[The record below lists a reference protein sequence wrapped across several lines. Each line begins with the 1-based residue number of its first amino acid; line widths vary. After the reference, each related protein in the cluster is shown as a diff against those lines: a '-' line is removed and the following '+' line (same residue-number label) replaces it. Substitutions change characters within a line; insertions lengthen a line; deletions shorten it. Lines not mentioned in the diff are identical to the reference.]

1 MKLVVDSSSLAK
13 RYVQELGSKRLDI
26 LLQNAS
32 ELGLCIILVPEVV
45 SGLNRR
51 IREGVLDLADYR
63 TVRKQ
68 LLNDVRDAIILQI
81 TPSVIANSLKLLES
95 NVLRAMDALHVACA
109 LEWKADLFVTSDRRQ
124 LIAAQN
130 AGLHTEYLG
139 QPVNSA
145 DPTGRRIAD

>member
-13 RYVQELGSKRLDI
+13 RYVKEFGSERLDV
-26 LLQNAS
+26 LLQDAS
-32 ELGLCIILVPEVV
+32 ELALCIILVPEVV

-51 IREGVLDLADYR
+51 LREGVLGLADYR
-63 TVRKQ
+63 AVKRQ

-81 TPSVIANSLKLLES
+81 TPSVISNALKLIET

-124 LIAAQN
+124 LIAAQE

-139 QPVNSA
+139 ELENSA
-145 DPTGRRIAD
+145 APKGPDAQL

>member
-1 MKLVVDSSSLAK
+1 MKLVLDSSALAK
-13 RYVQELGSKRLDI
+13 RYIQEFGSERLDI

-32 ELGLCIILVPEVV
+32 ELALCIILIPEMV

-51 IREGVLDLADYR
+51 IREGALDLADYR

-68 LLNDVRDAIILQI
+68 LLNDVRDAVILQI
-81 TPSVIANSLKLLES
+81 TASVISNSLKLLEN

-139 QPVNSA
+139 QPTRI
-145 DPTGRRIAD
+145 DPT